1 MDNLVETF
9 CNVDDFCELFI
20 PQWEQTLI
28 EDGTRKR
35 RRKGRMNA
43 SEIMTIIIGFHQSH
57 FRDFRN
63 YYLCY
68 VSKYLKPDLPQLLSY
83 TKFIEVMPSVI
94 IPLSSYLTTQ
104 FGTPTGIAFVDST
117 KISVCHIIRA
127 KRNKQI

>member
-57 FRDFRN
+57 FRDFKN

-68 VSKYLKPDLPQLLSY
+68 VSKYLKPDFPQLLG
-83 TKFIEVMPSVI
+83 SVD
-94 IPLSSYLTTQ
+94 LSS
-104 FGTPTGIAFVDST
+104 S
-117 KISVCHIIRA
+117 
-127 KRNKQI
+127 